1 MSIYLLPQHP
11 KRKTFTITT
20 NVGISISFN
29 SFLSSLALR
38 GLWVTN
44 ARPLPMGVSQLGNG
58 LRTIIRLTYQKSLH
72 THTHTYTRTHTQ
84 QGCLVFYHNASLKA
98 CLYLWGHLGGNAL
111 CLWQSPVYNHLGSSI
126 WVLQQQNFC

>member
-11 KRKTFTITT
+11 KGKTFTITT

-72 THTHTYTRTHTQ
+72 THAHT
-84 QGCLVFYHNASLKA
+84 QGCLVFYHNASLKG
-98 CLYLWGHLGGNAL
+98 CLYLWGHLGGNAV

-126 WVLQQQNFC
+126 RVLQPQNFC